1 MADGIASSTD
11 RDAQTFHGGRLLARR
26 LRAHGVSRLF
36 TLSGGHLFS
45 VYDGCL
51 SEGIEIVDVRH
62 EQTAAFAAEGW
73 AKVTREP
80 GVCAL
85 TAGPGV
91 TNGMSAIASAQAN
104 HSPVV
109 VLGGRA
115 PAGRWGQGSLQEIDH
130 VPFVAPLTKLART
143 AQSPEQIPVLV
154 EEAFAAALEPHGG
167 PAFVDLPLDY
177 VFMEAPDVA
186 TAGPADPERPT
197 PAGAAAEAA
206 SAASG
211 MGAAASGVGAAT
223 IAAAGELLREAR
235 RPVVMAGTDLYWG
248 HGETA
253 LRELVEELRIP
264 VFLNGLARGCVPADD
279 ELFFSRTRGQALREA
294 DVALVIG
301 VPMDFRL
308 GFGGAFGEQT
318 RIVVVDTAEPQ
329 RRHPREVA
337 AELYG
342 PLAETLGGL
351 RVAASER
358 RPDSASV
365 AGRRWVEELRA
376 AEDERREAERTEL
389 EDDRAPLHPMRLYA
403 ELGKV
408 LERDAIV
415 IGDGGDF
422 VSYAGR
428 MIESFEPGCWLD
440 PGPFGCL
447 GTGPGYALAAKL
459 AHPERQV
466 VLLLG
471 DGAFGFAGIEFDTLV
486 RHGVGVVG
494 VMGNNGIW
502 GLEKHPMEFLYGYSV
517 AAELRPGTRYDA
529 VVEAL
534 GADGE
539 LVERPQQL
547 RPALERALAGGRPAL
562 VNVLTDPGV
571 AYPRKSNLA

>member
-1 MADGIASSTD
+1 MPTQGTRESRESTD
-11 RDAQTFHGGRLLARR
+11 RAQELHGGRLIARR
-26 LRAHGVSRLF
+26 LKAHGVSKLF

-45 VYDGCL
+45 IYDGCRE
-51 SEGIEIVDVRH
+51 EGIAIVDVRH

-104 HSPVV
+104 HTPMV

-115 PAGRWGQGSLQEIDH
+115 PTLRWGQGSLQEIDH
-130 VPFVAPLTKLART
+130 VPFVRPLCKLART
-143 AQSPEQIPVLV
+143 AQSTAEIPGLV
-154 EEAFAAALEPHGG
+154 EQAIAAATAPHGG
-167 PAFVDLPLDY
+167 PAFVDFPLDY
-177 VFMEAPDVA
+177 VFMSASEGDLSRAWTDDDRGLRG
-186 TAGPADPERPT
+186 AGTPEIER
-197 PAGAAAEAA
+197 AARLLGQAE
-206 SAASG
+206 
-211 MGAAASGVGAAT
+211 
-223 IAAAGELLREAR
+223 

-248 HGETA
+248 RGEEA
-253 LRELVEELRIP
+253 LLELVEALRIP
-264 VFLNGLARGCVPADD
+264 VFLNGLARGCVPADH
-279 ELFFSRTRGQALREA
+279 ELFFSRTRSQALQGA

-308 GFGGAFGEQT
+308 GFGASFGEGT
-318 RIVVVDTAEPQ
+318 AIVAIDAAEPE
-329 RRHPREVA
+329 RRHPREPAV
-337 AELYG
+337 ELYG
-342 PLAETLGGL
+342 ALAATLTDL
-351 RVAASER
+351 RVAAASKALASE
-358 RPDSASV
+358 AWL
-365 AGRRWVEELRA
+365 AELRA
-376 AEDERREAERTEL
+376 AETARREAERAEL
-389 EDDRAPLHPMRLYA
+389 EDERSPLHPMRLYA
-403 ELGKV
+403 ELAKV
-408 LERDAIV
+408 LDRDAIV

-428 MIESFEPGCWLD
+428 VIDSFEPGSWLD

-471 DGAFGFAGIEFDTLV
+471 DGAFGFSGMEFDTLA
-486 RHGVGVVG
+486 RHGVDVVG

-502 GLEKHPMEFLYGYSV
+502 ALEKHPMEFLYGYSV
-517 AAELRPGTRYDA
+517 AADLSPATRYDQ

-534 GADGE
+534 GGHGE
-539 LVERPQQL
+539 LVERPGDVG
-547 RPALERALAGGRPAL
+547 PACERAFASGKPAL
-562 VNVLTDPGV
+562 VNVLTDPSV